1 MTGISALSAL
11 ASEDGKLREA
21 NGARLKKAAEE
32 FESLFINEMLKTM
45 RKTIVKSE
53 IMHTDDNTEELY
65 TSMLDCELASHM
77 AKAGG
82 IGLSEVLTR
91 QFGLFEDSVSKR
103 HTPASA
109 PHRVD
114 NKAASPVERPDA
126 ANPRSGSE
134 GLAGIAGVFERFKK
148 PVIGA
153 ISSLFGMRH
162 DPFTGERELHK
173 GIDIAVPHGTEIYP
187 AADGVVIFS
196 GYKKGYGNTVEVRH
210 GNGVV
215 TRYAHCHKNLVKQ
228 GDAIKTSDPIGQSGS
243 SGRSTGPHLHFEV
256 IKDGLYVDPIKFFAG

>member
-11 ASEDGKLREA
+11 ASQDGKA
-21 NGARLKKAAEE
+21 NEARLKKAAEE

-53 IMHTDDNTEELY
+53 IFHTDENTEELY
-65 TSMLDCELASHM
+65 TSMLDCELARDM

-82 IGLSEVLTR
+82 IGLSGVLTR
-91 QFGLFEDSVSKR
+91 QLGLFEDSV
-103 HTPASA
+103 PASHVLA
-109 PHRVD
+109 SLPRMVD
-114 NKAASPVERPDA
+114 NKAANVVERPDA
-126 ANPRSGSE
+126 ANSRSGIE
-134 GLAGIAGVFERFKK
+134 GPAGIAGLFERFKK

-173 GIDIAVPHGTEIYP
+173 GIDIAVPQGTEIYP

-228 GDAIKTSDPIGQSGS
+228 GDAIKTSDPIGESGS

-256 IKDGLYVDPIKFFAG
+256 IKDGLHVDPIRFFAG

>member
-1 MTGISALSAL
+1 MAGISALSAS
-11 ASEDGKLREA
+11 ASHDGKA
-21 NGARLKKAAEE
+21 NDARLKKAAEE

-53 IMHTDDNTEELY
+53 IFHTDEKTEEMY
-65 TSMLDCELASHM
+65 TSMLDCELARDM

-82 IGLSEVLTR
+82 IGLSGVLTR
-91 QFGLFEDSVSKR
+91 QLGLFEDSVPK
-103 HTPASA
+103 A
-109 PHRVD
+109 P
-114 NKAASPVERPDA
+114 NAVERPDA

-134 GLAGIAGVFERFKK
+134 RRAGIAGLFERFKR
-148 PVIGA
+148 PVVGA

-228 GDAIKTSDPIGQSGS
+228 GDPVNTRDPIGQSGS

-256 IKDGLYVDPIKFFAG
+256 IKDGLHVDPIRFFAG